1 MLFLMKL
8 AQDRRSEQGA
18 WLFLVS
24 LAIFFFSCVLL
35 YAIYVI
41 SRVTPTDVA
50 VAPFYLPRSFVLTT
64 VVLIAISVLLHLA
77 VGAVRRER
85 RVDLWR
91 YVILASLLSVVFF
104 IVQAGGM
111 SWMISELELSTRYDR
126 SLYAFSFVLVLI
138 HAVHVV
144 GGAAGLTFILFGL
157 SRGAY
162 DHERHWPIRF
172 CALYWHFLD
181 IVWILMM
188 ASFALAAF
196 ASK

>member
-1 MLFLMKL
+1 MKL
-8 AQDRRSEQGA
+8 AQDQRSEQGA

-24 LAIFFFSCVLL
+24 LAVFFISCVLL
-35 YAIYVI
+35 YAIYVV
-41 SRVTPTDVA
+41 SRVTPPGIT

-64 VVLIAISVLLHLA
+64 IVLIAISISLHLA
-77 VGAVRRER
+77 VGAIRRER
-85 RVDLWR
+85 RTDFVR
-91 YVILASLLSVVFF
+91 YVIIAAILSVAFF

-111 SWMISELELSTRYDR
+111 SWMIQELERSAFDR
-126 SLYAFSFVLVLI
+126 SLYGFTFVLVLI
-138 HAVHVV
+138 HALHVV
-144 GGAAGLTFILFGL
+144 GGAAGITFILFGV

-188 ASFALAAF
+188 ASFALASVV
-196 ASK
+196 SK

>member
-1 MLFLMKL
+1 MKL
-8 AQDRRSEQGA
+8 AQDHRSEQGA

-24 LAIFFFSCVLL
+24 LAVFFLSCVLL
-35 YAIYVI
+35 YAIYVV
-41 SRVTPTDVA
+41 SRLAPAGVV
-50 VAPFYLPRSFVLTT
+50 VAPFYLPRSFVLST
-64 VVLIAISVLLHLA
+64 VVLVAISICLHLA

-85 RVDLWR
+85 RMDLWR
-91 YVILASLLSVVFF
+91 YIIIASILAVVFF

-111 SWMISELELSTRYDR
+111 SWMIQELERATSYDR
-126 SLYAFSFVLVLI
+126 SLYGFTFVLVLI
-138 HAVHVV
+138 HALHVV

-157 SRGAY
+157 SRGIY

-181 IVWILMM
+181 VIWVLMM

-196 ASK
+196 VSK